1 MSQRYRIRLMFEW
14 GGGALWCGNDVA
26 LERFD
31 VGPIEDRLPISE
43 KTRQRLN
50 ELSALHDTALNWE
63 YPPDPGPWTK
73 EENERFD
80 AKATDL
86 LSAIREELG
95 PAYEV
100 VYETL

>member
-1 MSQRYRIRLMFEW
+1 MFEW
-14 GGGALWCGNDVA
+14 GGGTLWCGNDAA

-31 VGPIEDRLPISE
+31 VGPVEDRLPISE

-73 EENERFD
+73 EEDERFD
-80 AKATDL
+80 ANANEL

-95 PAYEV
+95 PEYEV
-100 VYETL
+100 VYEKL

>member
-1 MSQRYRIRLMFEW
+1 MFEW
-14 GGGALWCGNDVA
+14 GGGTLWCGNDVA
-26 LERFD
+26 LEKFD

-63 YPPDPGPWTK
+63 YPPDPGPWS
-73 EENERFD
+73 EEEDERFD
-80 AKATDL
+80 AKATEL
-86 LSAIREELG
+86 LSTIRGELG

-100 VYETL
+100 VYEKL